1 MTILKYFPQQQK
13 GIGPEKFH
21 IIGHSLGGI
30 IAGFVGRSVRGK
42 IRRIT
47 GI

>member
-1 MTILKYFPQQQK
+1 MTNFKCSSQQQK

-21 IIGHSLGGI
+21 LIGHSLGGI
-30 IAGFVGRSVRGK
+30 IVGYVARSVKGQ